1 MTLMPLSPTGR
12 ARAWIVVLVLLW
24 ALRLPSL
31 THPAGGDQGL
41 YLYSGQRILAGDTPY
56 LDVWDQKPPGIMFV
70 YAALWAV
77 WPHESV
83 VPAADALAAALTA
96 WLLVVLGRRLFS
108 PEAGFA
114 VAAAFLL
121 LGDPA
126 LQRLGGLNVRGQ
138 CETFIV
144 PAVALSLVL
153 VTMPRRRTWHLIA
166 AGVALGVAC
175 WLKYNA
181 AAYALPL
188 AVALWH
194 RDDGGR
200 VFRPG
205 DPAGLKSRPP
215 WMALTLV
222 AAGAV
227 GFSLLAIGH
236 FAARG
241 ALGDLWRATID
252 YNLQYSGETYGGPLG
267 VLAYP
272 FTMAFARARV
282 DLLWFL
288 GLAGAGALAV
298 WCRHHRGSVVV
309 LAWVA
314 AVVVSIG
321 VNGARGLPQYFIQA
335 PPALAFAFVVGLLGT
350 AWQTRLGRA
359 AVVVLLVAGLWRVGS
374 ETTPLWQPRFGGV
387 PSIVSNLRTDLAAMT
402 GRLDAR
408 THLARF
414 TREDGGGKF
423 PIVVVSD
430 LADRLRSTTGP
441 DDRILVFGF
450 AGGGVLAWSDRE
462 SASRFFWSRP
472 IVVDF
477 ARWVPGYGPEGL
489 LDELRQHPPA
499 VVVLQKNDWR
509 LGEPNVPNSIE
520 YFMANPALRQWLES
534 GYRIEDDNADFAVWR
549 KQS

>member
-1 MTLMPLSPTGR
+1 
-12 ARAWIVVLVLLW
+12 
-24 ALRLPSL
+24 
-31 THPAGGDQGL
+31 
-41 YLYSGQRILAGDTPY
+41 
-56 LDVWDQKPPGIMFV
+56 
-70 YAALWAV
+70 
-77 WPHESV
+77 V
-83 VPAADALAAALTA
+83 VPAADGLAAALTA

-114 VAAAFLL
+114 AGAVFLL
-121 LGDPA
+121 MGDPA
-126 LQRLGGLNVRGQ
+126 LQRLAGLNVRGQ

-153 VTMPRRRTWHLIA
+153 VTMPRRRTWHLIG

-194 RDDGGR
+194 RDAWTDGEPR
-200 VFRPG
+200 RP
-205 DPAGLKSRPP
+205 ARA
-215 WMALTLV
+215 MALV
-222 AAGAV
+222 AAGGL

-272 FTMAFARARV
+272 VTMPFARARV

-298 WCRHHRGSVVV
+298 WCRQHRGSVVV

-359 AVVVLLVAGLWRVGS
+359 AVVVLLVSGLWRVGS
-374 ETTPLWQPRFGGV
+374 EPTPSWQPRLGGL
-387 PSIVSNLRTDLAAMT
+387 PSIAANLRTDVAAMT
-402 GRLDAR
+402 GAMDAR
-408 THLARF
+408 AHLARF

-423 PIVVVSD
+423 PIVTVSD
-430 LADRLRSTTGP
+430 LADRLRSTTRP
-441 DDRILVFGF
+441 EDPILVFGF
-450 AGGGVLAWSDRE
+450 AGGGVLARSDRA
-462 SASRFFWSRP
+462 SATRFFWSRP

-477 ARWVPGYGPEGL
+477 ARGVPGYGPEGL
-489 LDELRQHPPA
+489 LDDLRRRPPA

-520 YFMANPALRQWLES
+520 YFMANSALRQWLEA